1 MRTKTDSCIVVLVTF
16 KNIAEARAIT
26 KQLLKKHLVACC
38 NLVSGVESS
47 FWWEGKIQRERE
59 ALAILKTKKS
69 KFDSV
74 MREVKARHSYQVPEI
89 LALPVLKGNHSYL
102 RWIRQVVI

>member
-1 MRTKTDSCIVVLVTF
+1 MKTKTDSCIVVLVTF
-16 KNIAEARAIT
+16 KDIAEARVIT
-26 KQLLKKHLVACC
+26 QQLLKKRLVACC
-38 NLVSGVESS
+38 NLISGVESS

-74 MREVKARHSYQVPEI
+74 MREVKTRHSYHVPEI
-89 LALPVLKGNHSYL
+89 LALPVLKGNPSYL
-102 RWIRQVVI
+102 QWIQEVVI